1 MITHPYKWDGI
12 SPCTKCLGG
21 LGPRG
26 ISSSCRVKV
35 IAKKLQTKIKMDTN
49 LYLTFFLLLYAPS
62 RLYLTCKFR
71 HARLNTF
78 FSVQHAQNHK
88 LFHQIKRKVLLNF
101 LPRCIFYLLCLKLT
115 FLCMKFLCMKC
126 LRTKGGLV

>member
-1 MITHPYKWDGI
+1 MIVHPYKWDGT
-12 SPCTKCLGG
+12 SPCIKCSRGQGLGG
-21 LGPRG
+21 LVQATKLKQQP
-26 ISSSCRVKV
+26 
-35 IAKKLQTKIKMDTN
+35 KKYRQKSRSIQILCLI
-49 LYLTFFLLLYAPS
+49 FFILLYAPS

-78 FSVQHAQNHK
+78 FSVQHAQNRK

-101 LPRCIFYLLCLKLT
+101 LPRCIFYLLCFELT
-115 FLCMKFLCMKC
+115 FLRMKFLCMKC